1 MLIAFHCIYT
11 NGMFICIVP
20 PPVITSHPM
29 DMTVNNGSNVTFN
42 CVSFSFAQVN
52 YTWFKNGF
60 MLSDDINIIISTNND
75 EDNDIYTTALMILDV
90 QLSDNG
96 VYVCNAKNSEHTTMS
111 NAATL
116 SVIGKVPAIAWV
128 VYQ

>member
-11 NGMFICIVP
+11 NGIFICIVP
-20 PPVITSHPM
+20 PPAITSHPM

-42 CVSFSFAQVN
+42 CVSFSYAPVN
-52 YTWFKNGF
+52 YIWLKNGVA
-60 MLSDDINIIISTNND
+60 LSDDGENIVISNNTDENND
-75 EDNDIYTTALMILDV
+75 NYATTLIILAV

-96 VYVCNAKNSEHTTMS
+96 VYVCNAANSEDTTSS

-116 SVIGKVPAIAWV
+116 SVIGKLLVVPIIK
-128 VYQ
+128 

>member
-1 MLIAFHCIYT
+1 
-11 NGMFICIVP
+11 MFICIVP

-29 DMTVNNGSNVTFN
+29 DITVNNGSNVTFN

-96 VYVCNAKNSEHTTMS
+96 MYVCSVTNREGTTSS
-111 NAATL
+111 NIAIL
-116 SVIGKVPAIAWV
+116 SVISKLLAKV
-128 VYQ
+128 

>member
-11 NGMFICIVP
+11 NGMFICIVSS
-20 PPVITSHPM
+20 PVITFHPM

-60 MLSDDINIIISTNND
+60 MLNDDINIIISTNND
-75 EDNDIYTTALMILDV
+75 EDNDNYTTTLMILDV

-96 VYVCNAKNSEHTTMS
+96 VYVCSVTNREGTTSS
-111 NAATL
+111 NIAIL
-116 SVIGKVPAIAWV
+116 SVISKLLAKV
-128 VYQ
+128 

>member
-1 MLIAFHCIYT
+1 
-11 NGMFICIVP
+11 MFICIVP
-20 PPVITSHPM
+20 PPAIISHPM

-42 CVSFSFAQVN
+42 CVSFSFASVN

-60 MLSDDINIIISTNND
+60 MLSDGVNIIISTNDD

-96 VYVCNAKNSEHTTMS
+96 VYVCSANNNEDTTMS

-116 SVIGKVPAIAWV
+116 SVIGKVPAIAWM